1 MQSSLPAASAKSPNT
16 MSIIRQLT
24 TAEADLQAKEQLVL
38 QAGEATHHLAS
49 TLATTN
55 AAFWS
60 LPTDRLLAV
69 LNADIPATLATFA
82 ANTALGM
89 QVNAS
94 LDALAVPRFATRAP
108 VTAGRTDIVFDGAA
122 FVYIAPPEPEPA
134 PE

>member
-1 MQSSLPAASAKSPNT
+1 

-24 TAEADLQAKEQLVL
+24 QAEADLAAKEQLVL

-55 AAFWS
+55 QQFWS

-69 LNADIPATLATFA
+69 LNADVAATLATFA
-82 ANTALGM
+82 ANTALGT

-94 LDALAVPRFATRAP
+94 LDALAVPKFGSRAP
-108 VTAGRTDIVFDGAA
+108 VTPGRSDIVFDGTA
-122 FVYIAPPEPEPA
+122 FVYVAPPEPEPE
-134 PE
+134 PEP

>member
-1 MQSSLPAASAKSPNT
+1 MP
-16 MSIIRQLT
+16 IIAPKTQ
-24 TAEADLQAKEQLVL
+24 AEADLSAKESLVL

-49 TLATTN
+49 VLASTN

-69 LNADIPATLATFA
+69 LNADVPATLATFA

-94 LDALAVPRFATRAP
+94 LDALGVAAFAKRAP
-108 VTAGRTDIVFDGAA
+108 VEPGRSDITFNGSA
-122 FVYIAPPEPEPA
+122 FVYTAPEPPA
-134 PE
+134 VI